1 MTAIYMMTIVIRGF
15 FPEKGVDEKALE
27 GVKDPGWQ
35 MVLPLMLF
43 SIAII
48 GFGVYSGPLTDFL
61 TKVVNGVF

>member
-1 MTAIYMMTIVIRGF
+1 MYKRQ
-15 FPEKGVDEKALE
+15 ALE